1 MSWHRSLTL
10 LCLLLN
16 ISMVIGQEA
25 TEPLTFGQFMERVRR
40 HHPVAYQAD
49 LQPLFGRAAVQ
60 AARGN
65 FDPKLYTAVG
75 QKQFNGT
82 EYYSMVDAGVKAPTW
97 FGIEMNAGYEQ
108 NRGVYLNPEF
118 NTPGAG
124 LWSAGLSLPVGQGLL
139 IDKRRVELRKAQIYE
154 QMTEADRQLMIND
167 LMLEAGSAYW
177 EWARAYAVR
186 QVYVDA
192 MENARQRLNMV
203 RRLAELGDR
212 PFVDTL
218 EASIFLQTI
227 DLMRQQAEL
236 DLVNA
241 KVLLGI
247 YLWEDGV
254 TALEPAPDAVPVDMT
269 ADGGMPVDQRM
280 LSLLDTLVGSHP
292 ELRLARF
299 KIDQLNIERRFRA
312 DLLKPM
318 VNLKYNA
325 LNEPVDQ
332 NPLAD
337 YTIRDYKWGLDF
349 AMPLLL
355 RKERGQL
362 RMAKLAL
369 RDAQFG
375 LSGKTAVLDFKARAA
390 INTWA
395 TTLEQSNL
403 FGRTVR
409 DYSSLL
415 DAEQRMFEAGES
427 SIFMV
432 NSRQNSYISA
442 QVKYLELLTKN
453 RAADLKTRHAFG
465 ELGVD

>member
-1 MSWHRSLTL
+1 MRVFGSLMLLIPL
-10 LCLLLN
+10 LCPFF
-16 ISMVIGQEA
+16 SSGQEA
-25 TEPLTFGQFMERVRR
+25 ASVITFGQFMERVRR

-60 AARGN
+60 AARGA
-65 FDPKLYTAVG
+65 FDPMLYTAVG
-75 QKQFNGT
+75 QKQFNGS

-97 FGIEMNAGYEQ
+97 FGIDLYAGYEQ
-108 NRGVYLNPEF
+108 NRGAYLNPEY

-124 LWSAGLSLPVGQGLL
+124 LWNAGISLPVGQGLL
-139 IDKRRVELRKAQIYE
+139 IDRRRAELRKAQLYE
-154 QMTEADRQLMIND
+154 QMTEADRQLMLND
-167 LMLEAGSAYW
+167 LMLDAGIAYW

-186 QVYVDA
+186 QVYLDA
-192 MENARQRLNMV
+192 MDNAQQRLSMV

-227 DLMRQQAEL
+227 EISRQQAEL
-236 DLVNA
+236 DIQNA
-241 KVLLGI
+241 RVLLGI

-254 TALEPAPDAVPVDMT
+254 TALEPSTDALPDDMA
-269 ADGGMPVDQRM
+269 ADGGLPLDQRM
-280 LSLLDTLVGSHP
+280 VTLLDTLVTSHP

-299 KIDQLNIERRFRA
+299 KIDQLNIDRRFRA

-325 LNEPVDQ
+325 INEPVNH
-332 NPLAD
+332 NPMAD
-337 YTIRDYKWGLDF
+337 YTISNYKWGLDF

-355 RKERGQL
+355 RRERGQL

-369 RDAQFG
+369 REAQFG
-375 LSGKTAVLDFKARAA
+375 LTGKMAVLDFRARAA
-390 INTWA
+390 INIWA
-395 TTLEQSNL
+395 TTLEQSQL
-403 FGRTVR
+403 FSRTVR
-409 DYSSLL
+409 DYRSLL
-415 DAEQRMFEAGES
+415 DAEQRLFESGES

-432 NSRQNSYISA
+432 NARQNSYISA
-442 QVKYLELLTKN
+442 QVRYLELLTRN
-453 RAADLKTRHAFG
+453 RSADLKTRHAFG